1 MIEDVGQLDIKI
13 CGDVSCCFI
22 QHMDNSGINFLA
34 GQEDLFEGPASL
46 LECYEYLISESN
58 GEGPMAISV
67 FHEGSDGLKLE
78 YVEVG
83 TDSRIVHCPIGVK
96 LDNGEFYSTKC
107 S

>member
-1 MIEDVGQLDIKI
+1 MLPIPCNLSDIL
-13 CGDVSCCFI
+13 VLFSLSTL
-22 QHMDNSGINFLA
+22 HFL
-34 GQEDLFEGPASL
+34 Q
-46 LECYEYLISESN
+46 ISDSN
-58 GEGPMAISV
+58 GAGPMAISV
-67 FHEGSDGLKLE
+67 FHEGSDGLKLD